1 MAPTAKPS
9 GLDVRED
16 LSDDFAE
23 VGCAE
28 WAATG
33 EALTI
38 LPECVGGRVGRHSEK
53 EVMVRFGGSL
63 ASRLGNP
70 LRSQALSRQGALQG

>member
-1 MAPTAKPS
+1 MFLYCTLSSQVLISQSRILGLAPTTKSS

-16 LSDDFAE
+16 LSDDFTE

-33 EALTI
+33 KTLTV
-38 LPECVGGRVGRHSEK
+38 LSEEVGGIVI
-53 EVMVRFGGSL
+53 
-63 ASRLGNP
+63 
-70 LRSQALSRQGALQG
+70 

>member
-1 MAPTAKPS
+1 MAPTTKSS

-16 LSDDFAE
+16 LSDDFTE

-33 EALTI
+33 KALTV
-38 LPECVGGRVGRHSEK
+38 LSEEVGGIVI
-53 EVMVRFGGSL
+53 
-63 ASRLGNP
+63 
-70 LRSQALSRQGALQG
+70 